1 MKKNPLLKKILFLCC
16 LFTFSYIGG
25 TSIRYLVNQNQVSQ
39 TAASQEGNWGL
50 SFRKRAQP
58 LSEMLPV
65 TSFPLIMPPMWIR
78 PRKK

>member
-50 SFRKRAQP
+50 SFQEEGAAP
-58 LSEMLPV
+58 VGNASCDELSPYHAA
-65 TSFPLIMPPMWIR
+65 
-78 PRKK
+78 

>member
-39 TAASQEGNWGL
+39 TGMAVR
-50 SFRKRAQP
+50 FIKRLQQAMPFVKKP
-58 LSEMLPV
+58 LSA
-65 TSFPLIMPPMWIR
+65 
-78 PRKK
+78 